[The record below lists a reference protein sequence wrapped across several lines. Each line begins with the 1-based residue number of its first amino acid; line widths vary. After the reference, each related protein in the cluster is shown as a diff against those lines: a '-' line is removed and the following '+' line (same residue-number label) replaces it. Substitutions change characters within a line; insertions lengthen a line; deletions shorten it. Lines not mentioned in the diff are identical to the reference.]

1 MARPSW
7 LPPSYPPGGNW
18 VLARKRLKPHPV
30 TTQLPGCLT
39 DHRHPVTHPEV
50 TGLPSHHPVTHPVT
64 GQHHTQPEALAV
76 RLNIMLRANDA
87 PSFIPAT
94 DAASRLGVSVETM
107 RLRCRQGTYR
117 AERRP
122 TPRGMAWFVDVSA
135 LPAQSVPEV
144 APVIVDDA
152 PDVTPVSDGVVA
164 ALTAHIDDLRVQLAA
179 QSDTIAQLREA
190 HTAELARLIDTHARL
205 REDHARE
212 VATLRD
218 VNRDQFVILERLSV
232 PRLADSQS
240 TAPRPWWRV
249 W

>member
-1 MARPSW
+1 
-7 LPPSYPPGGNW
+7 
-18 VLARKRLKPHPV
+18 
-30 TTQLPGCLT
+30 
-39 DHRHPVTHPEV
+39 
-50 TGLPSHHPVTHPVT
+50 
-64 GQHHTQPEALAV
+64 
-76 RLNIMLRANDA
+76 MLRANDA

-135 LPAQSVPEV
+135 LPAQSVPED
-144 APVIVDDA
+144 APGIVDDA
-152 PDVTPVSDGVVA
+152 PVSDGIVE

-179 QSDTIAQLREA
+179 QSTAHADAIAQIREA
-190 HTAELARLIDTHARL
+190 HTAEIARL

-218 VNRDQFVILERLSV
+218 VNRDQYAILERLSV
-232 PRLADSQS
+232 PRLPDSQS
-240 TAPRPWWRV
+240 TTPRPWWRV

>member
-1 MARPSW
+1 
-7 LPPSYPPGGNW
+7 
-18 VLARKRLKPHPV
+18 
-30 TTQLPGCLT
+30 
-39 DHRHPVTHPEV
+39 
-50 TGLPSHHPVTHPVT
+50 
-64 GQHHTQPEALAV
+64 
-76 RLNIMLRANDA
+76 MLRANDA

-135 LPAQSVPEV
+135 LPAQ
-144 APVIVDDA
+144 PV
-152 PDVTPVSDGVVA
+152 PDVTQDIADDSQEVAPVSDGVVA
-164 ALTAHIDDLRVQLAA
+164 ALTAHIDDLRTQLSAQSTA

-190 HTAELARLIDTHARL
+190 HTEEIARLIDA
-205 REDHARE
+205 HARE

-232 PRLADSQS
+232 PRLPDSQS
-240 TAPRPWWRV
+240 TAPRPWWRL